1 MSQTQCVASKARE
14 GSLTAEQMPGG
25 VAAVGVPGRKPGV
38 NLLPPLL
45 EVANPISVAPPPK
58 MRPTW
63 KAETSV
69 LPAERVSCSTSVACW
84 PGPTV
89 NGSLLNWSRVVLA
102 RAEIVV
108 ASANR
113 RAKVTA
119 TRVRGNHLK
128 QEIRDMVIP
137 P

>member
-1 MSQTQCVASKARE
+1 
-14 GSLTAEQMPGG
+14 MPGG
-25 VAAVGVPGRKPGV
+25 VGGVVGRGRRPLV
-38 NLLPPLL
+38 ILLPPLL

-58 MRPTW
+58 MGPTG

-69 LPAERVSCSTSVACW
+69 LRAERVSGSTSVACW

-128 QEIRDMVIP
+128 REIRDMVIP